1 MHVHSVAF
9 DLTAASCVPAAFTS
23 QSAIG
28 EINLLTIVIPGQGRP
43 SEPEYSCRCSENG
56 INKKILPAL
65 PKLQASSNRRR
76 RCLDSTRL
84 ISPFDYH
91 TI

>member
-1 MHVHSVAF
+1 MHVHFVAF

-43 SEPEYSCRCSENG
+43 SQPEYSCLVVR
-56 INKKILPAL
+56 
-65 PKLQASSNRRR
+65 
-76 RCLDSTRL
+76 TV
-84 ISPFDYH
+84 
-91 TI
+91 